1 MFYSL
6 ITIKSGDVKMINR
19 LSIILLLGLSLA
31 ACSGSET
38 KEETSDAEVVDN
50 STTVDSGDTGAT
62 ATGIGDEGAASV
74 NPLDDPQSPLY
85 IRVIY
90 FEYDSSEIR
99 GEYRAAVEAHANYLA
114 NNPNT
119 IINLEGHADERGSRE
134 YNLALGEKRA
144 QAVKR
149 QMVLLGASAGQIRVV
164 SYGEE
169 RPVIDGH
176 DESSWAQNRRVEIIY

>member
-1 MFYSL
+1 ML
-6 ITIKSGDVKMINR
+6 NR
-19 LSIILLLGLSLA
+19 LFIITLLGISLA

-38 KEETSDAEVVDN
+38 KEETTEAEVVDN
-50 STTVDSGDTGAT
+50 STPVST
-62 ATGIGDEGAASV
+62 DEGAVTTGTGDSTTTYAS
-74 NPLDDPQSPLY
+74 PLDDPQSPLY

-90 FEYDSSEIR
+90 FEYDSSDIR
-99 GEYRAAVEAHANYLA
+99 SEYRAAVEAHAQYLA

-134 YNLALGEKRA
+134 YNLALGEQRA
-144 QAVKR
+144 NSIKR